1 MCMES
6 DETADGEPATPVR
19 SLALDDDVYVLYD
32 PDNQDAWL
40 QSRTSVVPPR

>member
-1 MCMES
+1 MEP
-6 DETADGEPATPVR
+6 DETADGDPATAVR
-19 SLALDDDVYVLYD
+19 SLTLDDDVYVLYD